1 MKKSFALT
9 CVVLISVALFSSCKN
24 EEGESLLLPEVTI
37 PVIALN
43 NSTEAFSYSIA
54 AKNYTKQEVYN
65 LQVVSDSIRISYATS
80 SITSGQMEIL
90 VELKDGTKLVSRN
103 LSGVLAANDYK
114 KIKSPLSKVT
124 LNYSN
129 FTGQFAL
136 SLNNII

>member
-1 MKKSFALT
+1 MKKNFALM
-9 CVVLISVALFSSCKN
+9 CAAFFSLVMLSSCKK
-24 EEGESLLLPEVTI
+24 EDGDMLLLPEETP

-43 NSTEAFSYSIA
+43 TTAESFSYSIA

-65 LQVVSDSIRISYATS
+65 LQVAADSIRISYATS
-80 SITSGQMEIL
+80 SITNGQMEVL

-124 LNYSN
+124 LTYSN

-136 SLNNII
+136 SLNTAL

>member
-1 MKKSFALT
+1 MKKNFALA

-24 EEGESLLLPEVTI
+24 EEGDSLLLPEITP

-43 NSTEAFSYSIA
+43 TTTENFSYSIV

-103 LSGVLAANDYK
+103 LSGILAANDYK

-136 SLNNII
+136 SLNNVI

>member
-1 MKKSFALT
+1 MKKSLGLIF
-9 CVVLISVALFSSCKN
+9 VVFLSAIMFSSCKN
-24 EEGESLLLPEVTI
+24 EEGDSLLLPEETP

-43 NSTEAFSYSIA
+43 TTTESFSYSIVA
-54 AKNYTKQEVYN
+54 VKYTKQEVYN
-65 LQVVSDSIRISYATS
+65 LQVVSDSIRISYATN

-90 VELKDGTKLVSRN
+90 VELKDGTKLVTRN

-114 KIKSPLSKVT
+114 KIKSLLSKVT

-136 SLNNII
+136 SLNTAS

>member
-1 MKKSFALT
+1 MKKSFAL
-9 CVVLISVALFSSCKN
+9 ISVLFLAIVFFSSCKN
-24 EEGESLLLPEVTI
+24 EDSNPFSLPEVTA
-37 PVIALN
+37 PVIAI
-43 NSTEAFSYSIA
+43 NSTTENFSYSIV

-65 LQVVSDSIRISYATS
+65 IQVVSDSIKVLYATNS
-80 SITSGQMEIL
+80 VTSGQMEVL

-103 LSGVLAANDYK
+103 ISGVLAANDYK

-136 SLNNII
+136 SLNNAF

>member
-1 MKKSFALT
+1 MKKSFAL
-9 CVVLISVALFSSCKN
+9 VSVLFLAIVFFSSCKN
-24 EEGESLLLPEVTI
+24 EDSNPFSLPEVTA
-37 PVIALN
+37 PVIAT
-43 NSTEAFSYSIA
+43 NSTTENFNYSIV

-65 LQVVSDSIRISYATS
+65 IQVVSDSIKISYATNS
-80 SITSGQMEIL
+80 VTSGQMEVL

-103 LSGVLAANDYK
+103 ISGVLAANDYK

-136 SLNNII
+136 SLNNAF

>member
-1 MKKSFALT
+1 MKKSFVILS
-9 CVVLISVALFSSCKN
+9 VVLLSVVMFSSCKK
-24 EEGESLLLPEVTI
+24 EEDDLFLLPEETP
-37 PVIALN
+37 PVIAIN
-43 NSTEAFSYSIA
+43 TTTENFSYSIV

-65 LQVVSDSIRISYATS
+65 LQVVSDSLRISYATNS
-80 SITSGQMEIL
+80 VTSGQMEVL
-90 VELKDGTKLVSRN
+90 VELKDGTKLVTRN

-136 SLNNII
+136 SLNTAL

>member
-1 MKKSFALT
+1 MKKNIALA

-24 EEGESLLLPEVTI
+24 DEGDLLLLPEETP

-43 NSTEAFSYSIA
+43 TTTESFSYSIV
-54 AKNYTKQEVYN
+54 AKKYTKQEVYN

-90 VELKDGTKLVSRN
+90 VELKDGTKVVSRN
-103 LSGVLAANDYK
+103 LSGILAANDYK

>member
-1 MKKSFALT
+1 MKKNIALA
-9 CVVLISVALFSSCKN
+9 CVVLICVALFISCKS
-24 EEGESLLLPEVTI
+24 EEGDSLLLPETTP

-43 NSTEAFSYSIA
+43 TSTENFSYSIV

-65 LQVVSDSIRISYATS
+65 IQVVSDSIRISYATS

-103 LSGVLAANDYK
+103 LSGILAANDYK

>member
-1 MKKSFALT
+1 MKKSLGLIF
-9 CVVLISVALFSSCKN
+9 VVFLSAIMFSSCKN
-24 EEGESLLLPEVTI
+24 EEGESLLLPEETP

-43 NSTEAFSYSIA
+43 TTTESFSYSIV

-80 SITSGQMEIL
+80 SITSGQMEII

-103 LSGVLAANDYK
+103 LSGILAANDYK

>member
-1 MKKSFALT
+1 MKKSFAL
-9 CVVLISVALFSSCKN
+9 ISVLFLAIVFFSSCKN
-24 EEGESLLLPEVTI
+24 EDSNPFSLPEVTA
-37 PVIALN
+37 PVIAT
-43 NSTEAFSYSIA
+43 NSTTENFSYSIV

-65 LQVVSDSIRISYATS
+65 IQVVSDSIKVSYATNS
-80 SITSGQMEIL
+80 VTGGQMEVL

-136 SLNNII
+136 SLNNAF

>member
-1 MKKSFALT
+1 MKKNFALT
-9 CVVLISVALFSSCKN
+9 CVVLISIVLFSSCKN
-24 EEGESLLLPEVTI
+24 EEGDLLLLPEDTP

-43 NSTEAFSYSIA
+43 TTTESFSYSIV

-65 LQVVSDSIRISYATS
+65 IQVVSDSIRISYATS

-103 LSGVLAANDYK
+103 LSGILAANDYK

-124 LNYSN
+124 FNYSN

-136 SLNNII
+136 SLNNVI